1 LQYFHKKSEILKNP
15 TKTPQKIFCGFF
27 RWFFVDFLGGFFW
40 VGFLL
45 PTLALGG
52 VAGTGRRL
60 IDDVV
65 ETICA
70 CFAGPQTDE
79 GVQLQIL
86 KVLQCSGIHD
96 ILVWI

>member
-1 LQYFHKKSEILKNP
+1 
-15 TKTPQKIFCGFF
+15 
-27 RWFFVDFLGGFFW
+27 

-45 PTLALGG
+45 ATLALGG

-86 KVLQCSGIHD
+86 KVLQCSGSMTFWCGSGPGSTD
-96 ILVWI
+96 PCL

>member
-1 LQYFHKKSEILKNP
+1 M
-15 TKTPQKIFCGFF
+15 
-27 RWFFVDFLGGFFW
+27 
-40 VGFLL
+40 GFLL
-45 PTLALGG
+45 STLALGG

-86 KVLQCSGIHD
+86 KVEQLGFPFFLFVRPARGICSRLCLYAVGHFDLQ
-96 ILVWI
+96 

>member
-1 LQYFHKKSEILKNP
+1 VGL
-15 TKTPQKIFCGFF
+15 
-27 RWFFVDFLGGFFW
+27 LGGFFGW
-40 VGFLL
+40 VFLL

-86 KVLQCSGIHD
+86 KVEQLGFPFFLFSVPPGYLSVLGYVFSLWA
-96 ILVWI
+96 ILI

>member
-1 LQYFHKKSEILKNP
+1 M
-15 TKTPQKIFCGFF
+15 GFLG
-27 RWFFVDFLGGFFW
+27 DFLGFFW

-86 KVLQCSGIHD
+86 KVEQLGFPFFLFVRTEYLFRVLS
-96 ILVWI
+96 